1 MTITGPSS
9 WTIRSRWCKS
19 LIRRRSWKCW
29 VVGSGSS
36 DRKGHGR
43 GRTGARRGECSSRTR
58 FTIGFRPSRCG
69 SGSASSSCCCEPS
82 WGFSSSRRNI
92 GMWVSDNTRVS
103 TISLEPLSS
112 NSERNSLFLFA
123 PVPLASLVPLFGNM
137 RVVGRLLIHQ
147 PHHSYFMTR

>member
-1 MTITGPSS
+1 
-9 WTIRSRWCKS
+9 
-19 LIRRRSWKCW
+19 
-29 VVGSGSS
+29 
-36 DRKGHGR
+36 
-43 GRTGARRGECSSRTR
+43 
-58 FTIGFRPSRCG
+58 
-69 SGSASSSCCCEPS
+69 
-82 WGFSSSRRNI
+82 
-92 GMWVSDNTRVS
+92 MWVSDNTRVS